1 MFLAEKLYEYSRNV
15 SESGV
20 KKETEELIRMRIID
34 SIFVSFGAAREKP
47 VSISRATLLPSSGRY
62 NSRTYF
68 FGEAASVDV
77 ATFINGT
84 MTRYLDYSDTY
95 LSKEALHP
103 SDNIPPILCCADAM
117 GFSEKDAI
125 ASIAVSYQVACAFA
139 DSFSIRAKGWDH
151 VTYISISSA
160 AGLASLMGLEK
171 EGFVNAISLSLNN
184 SISMRQTRAGELSM
198 WKGCTAADAARNG
211 VFASLLAS
219 EGMTGPSPIFEGEMG
234 FFAQVSGSISP
245 SLNQDRIGKTMI
257 KNYPVEYHAMSAV
270 DAALYLRTMV
280 NCEEVISIYVETFS
294 VAYNIIIKGQEKLK
308 PKTKETADHSM
319 PYIIAY
325 VLEYGVPNLKSY
337 SKKYLSDKKITS
349 LIKKMSFKV
358 SEKYNRM
365 YPGLLPVKITI
376 KTKTGNYEKE
386 VLFPKGHYKDPY
398 TWEDLRKKGISITG
412 SEEITDLL
420 IREGKGIGKHKVSHL
435 VEVISNVKA

>member
-1 MFLAEKLYEYSRNV
+1 MLLAEKLYEYSRNV

-20 KKETEELIRMRIID
+20 KSEIRDLIKMRIID
-34 SIFVSFGAAREKP
+34 SIFVSFGAARERP
-47 VSISRATLLPSSGRY
+47 VSISRAALLPSSGRY

-68 FGEAASVDV
+68 FGETASVDV

-117 GFSEKDAI
+117 GFSENDAI
-125 ASIAVSYQVACAFA
+125 NSISVSYQVACAFA

-171 EGFVNAISLSLNN
+171 EGFENAISLSLNN
-184 SISMRQTRAGELSM
+184 SISMRQTRAGEISM

-211 VFASLLAS
+211 VFASLIAS
-219 EGMTGPSPIFEGEMG
+219 KGMTGPSPIFEGEMG
-234 FFAQVSGSISP
+234 FFAQVSGRINP
-245 SLNQDRIGKTMI
+245 SFNQDRIGKTMI

-270 DAALYLRTMV
+270 DAALYLRTLV
-280 NCEEVISIYVETFS
+280 RGEEIISISVETFS
-294 VAYNIIIKGQEKLK
+294 AAYNIIVKGEEKLR
-308 PKTKETADHSM
+308 PKTRETADHSM

-325 VLEYGVPNLKSY
+325 VLEYGAPNLKSY
-337 SKKYLSDKKITS
+337 SKRYLSDKRIMD
-349 LIKKMSFKV
+349 LIKKIEFKV
-358 SEKYNRM
+358 SEEYNRM
-365 YPGLLPVKITI
+365 YPGMLPIKITI
-376 KTKTGNYEKE
+376 KAKAGSYEKE
-386 VLFPKGHYKDPY
+386 VLVPKGHYKDPY
-398 TWEDLRKKGISITG
+398 TWEDLRRKGISITG
-412 SEEITDLL
+412 SEEITDML
-420 IREGKGIGKHKVSHL
+420 IKAGKELGKHKVSNL
-435 VEVISNVKA
+435 MGVISDVKA